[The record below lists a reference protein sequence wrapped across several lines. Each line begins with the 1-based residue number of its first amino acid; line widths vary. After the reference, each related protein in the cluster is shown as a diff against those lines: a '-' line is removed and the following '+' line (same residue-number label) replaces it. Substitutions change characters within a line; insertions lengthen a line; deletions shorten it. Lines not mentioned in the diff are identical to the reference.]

1 MNSKPMQSVWRLS
14 TQGWLRLLALGL
26 VLWVLITYAALLMEV
41 LWVLFGALLLSLAI
55 HPVVSTLARWR
66 IPRGVTVLGVYVLF
80 GLVLALLGTLVAP
93 AVRTEIAALQS
104 GGPGMVQSAISR
116 IAQTPVLGKLIP
128 STDVVAQN
136 LIQRMDVLVQTTVT
150 TAENVGS
157 MALDILFIFV
167 LTFFVST
174 DAHLGERLLNEWLSG
189 AHRTRIRHLWNRLR
203 VRLTRWM
210 WAQVGIALYFAVA
223 FSAGLALLGT
233 PFAFIIGLVGGILEV
248 VPYLGGAVALVL
260 ALVSALTV
268 QPILAVW
275 VFVLY
280 LVVTQLESHVIAP
293 AFYGRVIGLHPA
305 AVLVALLVGV
315 KAGGVLGVLF
325 AIPVAVVFA
334 ALIAEAR
341 IVWQARPDEAKEEE
355 GSSDESIPTPPH
367 SAGLENDDEQAAS
380 DTERET

>member
-1 MNSKPMQSVWRLS
+1 MISKPLQSAWRLGV
-14 TQGWLRLLALGL
+14 QGWLKLLVLGL
-26 VLWVLITYAALLMEV
+26 VLWVLITYAGLLMEV

-80 GLVLALLGTLVAP
+80 GVILALLGALVAP

-104 GGPGMVQSAISR
+104 GGPGMVQSVISR
-116 IAQTPVLGKLIP
+116 IAQTPVLGKLVP

-150 TAENVGS
+150 TAESVGS

-174 DAHLGERLLNEWLSG
+174 DAHLGERLLDGWLPG

-203 VRLTRWM
+203 VRLIRWM
-210 WAQVGIALYFAVA
+210 WAQVGIAIYFAVA

-233 PFAFIIGLVGGILEV
+233 PFAFIIGLVGGILEI
-248 VPYLGGAVALVL
+248 VPYLGGAVALLL
-260 ALVSALTV
+260 ALASALTV
-268 QPILAVW
+268 RPILAVW

-341 IVWQARPDEAKEEE
+341 IVWGTGPDEAKEE
-355 GSSDESIPTPPH
+355 GDSSGEPVSKSPH
-367 SAGLENDDEQAAS
+367 SARLETEDKKAAS
-380 DTERET
+380 DDERKT